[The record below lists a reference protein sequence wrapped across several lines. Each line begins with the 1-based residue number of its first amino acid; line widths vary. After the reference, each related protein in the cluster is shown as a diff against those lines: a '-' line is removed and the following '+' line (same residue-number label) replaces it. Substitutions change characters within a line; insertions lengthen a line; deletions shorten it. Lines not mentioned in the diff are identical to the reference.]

1 MSLASVLARG
11 RAAAERRMVDACTIR
26 RGSTV
31 LYTGKCEVAQD
42 EGEAQEE
49 ADAYA
54 LDLRLLLKLPI
65 AVTGLQLGD
74 EATLDAAAHDPDLVG
89 KVLRVQGLARES
101 HATCRRLFCTER
113 TGSVYL
119 RGGDERSWTS

>member
-1 MSLASVLARG
+1 MSITSVLARG
-11 RAAAERRMVDACTIR
+11 RAAAERRMLDTCTIR
-26 RGSTV
+26 RAGAPV
-31 LYTGKCEVAQD
+31 YTGRCEVAQA

-54 LDLRLLLKLPI
+54 LDLRLVLKVPVS
-65 AVTGLQLGD
+65 AAGLELGD
-74 EATLDAAAHDPDLVG
+74 EATIDTAVNDPDLVG

-113 TGSVYL
+113 TGPQYL
-119 RGGDERSWTS
+119 RGDDDRAWTA